1 MTNQPLTLLSLGM
14 LDNTVGGGIATGEEP
29 FESLVREAEEEAS
42 LPETVVRQRTSY
54 HGTVTY
60 TYIRESRAGGESG
73 MVQPECEHVY
83 DLELP
88 ADVVPK
94 PNDSEVEDFYL
105 WTVEEVQEHMAKGEF
120 KPNCALVVMDFFM
133 RHGILTK
140 ENEANYDEIKRRLYR
155 DLEFPGPHRV

>member
-1 MTNQPLTLLSLGM
+1 M
-14 LDNTVGGGIATGEEP
+14 LDNPVGGGIATGEEP

-83 DLELP
+83 DSELP

-120 KPNCALVVMDFFM
+120 KPNCALIVMDFFM

>member
-1 MTNQPLTLLSLGM
+1 MTNQLLTLLSLGM

-88 ADVVPK
+88 ANVVPK

-120 KPNCALVVMDFFM
+120 KPNCALIVMDFFM

-140 ENEANYDEIKRRLYR
+140 ENEGNYDEIKRRLYR

>member
-120 KPNCALVVMDFFM
+120 KPNCALIVMDFFM

>member
-29 FESLVREAEEEAS
+29 FESLVREAGEEAS

-120 KPNCALVVMDFFM
+120 KPNCALIVMDFFM